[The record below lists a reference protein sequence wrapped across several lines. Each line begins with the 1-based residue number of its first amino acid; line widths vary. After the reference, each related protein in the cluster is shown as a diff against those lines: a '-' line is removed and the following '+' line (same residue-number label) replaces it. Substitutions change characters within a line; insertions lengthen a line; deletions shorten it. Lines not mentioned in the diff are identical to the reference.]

1 MASER
6 RTYFTPPRRSGAIL
20 AALVEPH
27 PPPGLHSSSL
37 DRGVRVLEPEQQ
49 RVVVRV
55 LEVGVALSLE
65 GGDLVRDVGQLPSEP
80 VPP

>member
-1 MASER
+1 M
-6 RTYFTPPRRSGAIL
+6 
-20 AALVEPH
+20 ALVEPH

-65 GGDLVRDVGQLPSEP
+65 GGDLVRDVGQLAGDVSGGVGV
-80 VPP
+80 VPGPGVRLVALAHL